1 MIVFK
6 GKKRGEEKYYPN
18 GCKRDSA
25 QIFKKTNRLNNIL
38 NSSEDYE
45 DYEIQPYAVEQIS
58 SEEMQS
64 TRHEVVFLVKDTVL
78 NQFVNHN
85 KCASGN
91 SLETTKATISRS
103 IVSVMNKKSSY
114 LFFNRDRSY
123 KDLEVVICHLVP
135 LPAD

>member
-25 QIFKKTNRLNNIL
+25 QIFKKTNKLNDLL
-38 NSSEDYE
+38 NYFEDYE

-64 TRHEVVFLVKDTVL
+64 TRNEVVFLVKDTVS
-78 NQFVNHN
+78 NQFINYE

-103 IVSVMNKKSSY
+103 MASVINKKDSY
-114 LFFNRDRSY
+114 LFFNRERASE
-123 KDLEVVICHLVP
+123 DLETIICHLIP